1 MDHIGRS
8 LLGSAKK
15 IEHDPGPEGESGE
28 GEAALVMIF
37 LTIALAGGLLVYG
50 ARRSEREAPSRI
62 RDRASLV
69 ACLAPER
76 TRSRAR
82 RAERRASA
90 RRPARRPPRRVKRRR
105 PRRRTRRIFEVV
117 SRATL
122 TRFRFSRPPR
132 SPRSRARRE
141 IHQEVRGER
150 QVLHGRLRRRRQA
163 RRGPRVRGRRRSR
176 QVRRREGDGSFHHE

>member
-37 LTIALAGGLLVYG
+37 LTISLAGGLLIYG

-69 ACLAPER
+69 ARLAPER
-76 TRSRAR
+76 MRSRAR

-90 RRPARRPPRRVKRRR
+90 RWPPRRVSRRG
-105 PRRRTRRIFEVV
+105 PRRRTRRIF
-117 SRATL
+117 
-122 TRFRFSRPPR
+122 
-132 SPRSRARRE
+132 
-141 IHQEVRGER
+141 
-150 QVLHGRLRRRRQA
+150 
-163 RRGPRVRGRRRSR
+163 
-176 QVRRREGDGSFHHE
+176 

>member
-69 ACLAPER
+69 ARLVPER
-76 TRSRAR
+76 TRSRAC

-90 RRPARRPPRRVKRRR
+90 RRPARRPPRRVKRRG
-105 PRRRTRRIFEVV
+105 PRRRTRRI
-117 SRATL
+117 
-122 TRFRFSRPPR
+122 
-132 SPRSRARRE
+132 
-141 IHQEVRGER
+141 
-150 QVLHGRLRRRRQA
+150 
-163 RRGPRVRGRRRSR
+163 
-176 QVRRREGDGSFHHE
+176 